1 MPKSLFPVFA
11 LLLTLLLP
19 LPLMAAQS
27 LDALSLEINGFLN
40 SPAHRFSPDTVA
52 KAQAL
57 LGAAMMADR
66 RRDAEARQQGMRE
79 AAELLTSAQRTARG
93 FREKYATLLKLEQAA
108 RETAGN
114 IPDTALNQVQTTMD
128 DLIRAFE
135 AGQFNES
142 SELAATAEQ
151 QFKSVLRSKL
161 PAILEKTD
169 AALLAASRGGGKR
182 YAPLTY
188 ADARQWLADALAYS
202 DGVSREWPEHPRMGL
217 KLAGKALAL
226 TAQVKQWRKKP
237 GSYEQLVLQAR
248 SGRLQIAQTLKIP
261 VDEHDLSADVSIST
275 IVQRIKQL
283 QNKLHDE
290 KLRSSQQ
297 ITALKEQYAR
307 QLEKKI
313 TALRNE
319 MAQMQ
324 GQQMGEL
331 KEAFRA
337 KLERETFETR
347 RQQKLR
353 KRFKP
358 GEVEILANLDGSLL
372 LRLSALQFA
381 SGRISID
388 KKHFTLLSRVRNA
401 LDLYPERKVVI
412 EGHTDNR
419 GDPKANQLLSL
430 KRAETVRDFLIAAGM
445 NGGRLKALGYGE
457 VRPVA
462 SNDYDKGRAMNRRI
476 DIIIQKVK

>member
-1 MPKSLFPVFA
+1 MPAFALCLA
-11 LLLTLLLP
+11 LLLP
-19 LPLMAAQS
+19 SPSSAES
-27 LDALSLEINGFLN
+27 LDELSLEINAFLS
-40 SPAHRFSPDTVA
+40 SPAHRFSPDTAA

-66 RRDAEARQQGMRE
+66 RRDAEGRQQGMRE
-79 AAELLTSAQRTARG
+79 AAEMLTSAQRTARG
-93 FREKYATLLKLEQAA
+93 FGEKYATLLKLEQAA
-108 RETAGN
+108 TEAAGN
-114 IPDTALNQVQTTMD
+114 IPDTGLTQAQTTMD

-135 AGQFNES
+135 AGRFNES
-142 SELAATAEQ
+142 SELAATAKN
-151 QFKSVLRSKL
+151 QFASVLRSKL

-169 AALLAASRGGGKR
+169 AALLAASRHGGKR

-202 DGVSREWPEHPRMGL
+202 DGISRAWPEHPRMGL
-217 KLAGKALAL
+217 KLAEKTLALAM
-226 TAQVKQWRKKP
+226 QIKQWRKKP
-237 GSYEQLVLQAR
+237 GSYEALVLQAR
-248 SGRLQIAQTLKIP
+248 DQRLQIARALDIA
-261 VDEHDLSADVSIST
+261 VDADDLSAYVSVAA

-283 QNKLHDE
+283 QNELSDE
-290 KLRSSQQ
+290 KLHSKQQ

-307 QLEKKI
+307 QLEEKI
-313 TALRNE
+313 TALRDE
-319 MAQMQ
+319 MAQAQ

-347 RQQKLR
+347 RQQKLH
-353 KRFKP
+353 KLFKS
-358 GEVEILANLDGSLL
+358 GEVKIFVNVDGSLL

-381 SGRISID
+381 SGRVNID
-388 KKHFTLLSRVRNA
+388 KKYFTLLSRVRNG

-445 NGGRLKALGYGE
+445 DGGRLKALGYGE

-462 SNDYDKGRAMNRRI
+462 SNDYDRGRAMNRRI
-476 DIIIQKVK
+476 DIVIQKAK